1 MAVNDANTMINDLTP
16 IIVGV
21 GQVTELPEELSRA
34 SSPVDLMVQATDKAL
49 LDAGVS
55 RAMLSQL
62 DQLAVVR
69 SFRESTDNTAFCLA
83 RRLNALQSEQWMM
96 PHGGNG
102 PQYLVNRYFESIA
115 NGENTFVLL
124 SGAEAMNTSRR
135 MIKAG
140 VEPDWSEPVDHPAR
154 YLVAEKEMSTEHEK
168 ANGAWMPSS
177 IYPLFENALRGAYGE
192 SIEEHQQAMGELFAR
207 FSAVAANSPT
217 AWYPQTLSA
226 SDISEASADNRYVGW
241 PYTKRMNAMNQ
252 INQSASL
259 LLCSVGFAREAGISE
274 DKWVFLH
281 GCADVNERHNV
292 SDRVNY
298 YSSPAINVM
307 AKETCA
313 MANMSVDD
321 LDYLDIYSCFP
332 VAVEIARD
340 ELGIRKDDPRSL
352 TLTGG
357 LPFHG
362 GAGNN
367 YVMNAIAT
375 MVETLRAHPKTF
387 GLVTANGGYLTKH
400 AAGIYSTTPTLGHW
414 RRKDP
419 ASYQCLI
426 DDMQS
431 PPLDMQPSG
440 EAIIETYTVTFGRDN
455 KPNGGII
462 VGRLGDGSDP
472 MAPRFF
478 SSPPDD
484 AELLLAMTRRDYLGA
499 KGIVVTGETNIFTP
513 DK

>member
-1 MAVNDANTMINDLTP
+1 MVNGLTP
-16 IIVGV
+16 IVVGV
-21 GQVTELPEELSRA
+21 GQVTEPPGENLACA
-34 SSPVDLMVQATDKAL
+34 SSPIDLMVQATDKAL
-49 LDAGVS
+49 LDAGAS
-55 RAMLSQL
+55 RELLSQL

-69 SFRESTDNTAFCLA
+69 SFREYTDNTALCLA
-83 RRLNALQSEQWMM
+83 RRLNAEQSEQWMM

-115 NGENTFVLL
+115 KGDCKFVLL

-135 MIKAG
+135 IVKSG
-140 VEPDWSEPVDHPAR
+140 SKPDWSEPADQPGR
-154 YLVAEKEMSTEHEK
+154 YLVADREMSTDHEK
-168 ANGAWMPSS
+168 ANGAWLASS

-192 SIEEHQQAMGELFAR
+192 GIDEHQQAMGELFAR
-207 FSAVAANSPT
+207 FSAVAAKTPT
-217 AWYPQTLSA
+217 AWYPESLSG
-226 SDISEASADNRYVGW
+226 SDIATASLDNRYVGW

-259 LLCSVGFAREAGISE
+259 LLCSVDFAKEAGISE
-274 DKWVFLH
+274 DKWVYLH
-281 GCADVNERHNV
+281 GCADVNERHNL

-298 YSSPAINVM
+298 YSSPAINLM
-307 AKETCA
+307 AKETFA
-313 MANMSVDD
+313 MANIAVDD
-321 LDYLDIYSCFP
+321 IEFFDIYSCFP
-332 VAVEIARD
+332 VAVQMARD
-340 ELGIRKDDPRSL
+340 ELGIAKDDSRAL
-352 TLTGG
+352 TITGG

-375 MVETLRAHPKTF
+375 MIAKLRANPQTF

-400 AAGIYSTTPTLGHW
+400 AAGIYSTTPTSGNW
-414 RRKDP
+414 ERRDP

-426 DDMQS
+426 DELHS
-431 PPLDMQPSG
+431 PPLEMRPTG

-455 KPNGGII
+455 TPNGGII

-478 SSPPDD
+478 SSPPADP
-484 AELLLAMTRRDYLGA
+484 ELLLAMTQKDYLGA
-499 KGIVVTGETNIFTP
+499 KGTVITGDTNIFTP
-513 DK
+513 IE

>member
-1 MAVNDANTMINDLTP
+1 MVNDLTP
-16 IIVGV
+16 IVVGV
-21 GQVTELPEELSRA
+21 GQVTELPGEDLASA
-34 SSPVDLMVQATDKAL
+34 SSPIDLMVQATDKAL
-49 LDAGVS
+49 TDAGVS
-55 RAMLSQL
+55 RELLSQL

-69 SFRESTDNTAFCLA
+69 SFREYTDNTAFCLA
-83 RRLNALQSEQWMM
+83 RCLNAGQAEQWMM

-115 NGENTFVLL
+115 KGENKFILL

-135 MIKAG
+135 IVKSG
-140 VEPDWSEPVDHPAR
+140 SRPDWSEPVDQPAR
-154 YLVAEKEMSTEHEK
+154 YMVSDKEMSTEHEK
-168 ANGAWMPSS
+168 ANGVGVASS
-177 IYPLFENALRGAYGE
+177 VYPLFENALRGAYGE
-192 SIEEHQQAMGELFAR
+192 GIDEHQREMGELFAK

-217 AWYPQTLSA
+217 AWYPERLSA
-226 SDISEASADNRYVGW
+226 SDISEASLDNRYVGW

-259 LLCSVGFAREAGISE
+259 LLCSVDFAKEAGISE
-274 DKWVFLH
+274 EKWVYLH
-281 GCADVNERHNV
+281 GCADVNERHNL

-298 YSSPAINVM
+298 YSSPAMGLM
-307 AKETCA
+307 AKETFA
-313 MANMSVDD
+313 MANMAVDD
-321 LDYLDIYSCFP
+321 IDYFDIYSCFP
-332 VAVEIARD
+332 VAVQIARD
-340 ELGIRKDDPRSL
+340 ELGIAKDDPRSL
-352 TLTGG
+352 TITGG

-375 MVETLRAHPKTF
+375 MIEKLRSNPGKF
-387 GLVTANGGYLTKH
+387 GLVTANGGFLTKH
-400 AAGIYSTTPTLGHW
+400 AAGIYSAIPTSGPW
-414 RRKDP
+414 VRKDP

-426 DDMQS
+426 DELQS
-431 PPLDMQPSG
+431 PPLEVAPAG

-455 KPNGGII
+455 TPNGGII

-484 AELLLAMTRRDYLGA
+484 PELLLAMTKQDYLGV
-499 KGIVVTGETNIFTP
+499 KGTVITGETNIFTP
-513 DK
+513 NK